1 MDPFFQQVE
10 RIIIDLQRQH
20 GVANER
26 YTEYVIEKLA
36 LVHSSVQEI
45 HDVIEEALNR
55 SPSDE
60 TFCHIAEM
68 LRQLKEVIV
77 SLEYIWQEYQSS
89 IEERSTTQYSI
100 AVEYTQQRGR
110 PRFAITRE
118 QLEYLHS
125 LSFTWDTIVSILG
138 VS

>member
-1 MDPFFQQVE
+1 MKILENGPFFQQVE
-10 RIIIDLQRQH
+10 SFIIDLQRQH

-26 YTEYVIEKLA
+26 YTEYAMEKLA

-77 SLEYIWQEYQSS
+77 SLQYIWQEYQSS
-89 IEERSTTQYSI
+89 IEERSATQYSV
-100 AVEYTQQRGR
+100 AVEYTQ
-110 PRFAITRE
+110 
-118 QLEYLHS
+118 
-125 LSFTWDTIVSILG
+125 
-138 VS
+138 